1 LADAAAT
8 ATTQQVRVLGI
19 RHHGPG
25 SARSLVQ
32 ALSDFDPAIVLIEG
46 PPDADGII
54 PLAADPAMQP
64 PVALL
69 VYDESRPSHAAFYP
83 FAVFSPEW
91 QAIQWALS
99 RARPVRFID
108 LPMAQR
114 KEAEREYS
122 ENPREPAE
130 SPTDET
136 PTDSSDPASTTS
148 EPDEPDT
155 HTDPIGELAR
165 AAGFEDREKWWEHVI
180 EQRQDPSAVF
190 EGVLEAMRGFRD
202 DPESTPHREAMR
214 EAHMRRCI
222 RQAKKEGHER
232 IAVVCGAWHAPAL
245 DNMPTAKADDA
256 LLKGLPKFKHSTA
269 WIPWTHSRLGY
280 RSGYGAGVDSPGW
293 YAHLWSRYPEVSE
306 RWITLAARLLRTH
319 GLDAPVAGIIE
330 AVRLADALAS
340 LRDLPAPGL
349 AELREAILAVLC
361 NGESIL
367 TAVIREQL
375 EVGTDLGTV
384 PESSPQVPLA
394 RDIASIQKTLR
405 LKPTAEAKTIDLD
418 LRKDYDRDR
427 SRLFHRLALL
437 DIPWAKESQSNQ
449 TNRGTFRES
458 WQLEWKPELVINI
471 VESAIYGNT
480 VATAAANRAS
490 AVAAHSTDI
499 GELAR
504 LLDKA
509 LLAELSEASDAVLAS
524 LQSRGAVTDDVAGL
538 LATLPPLA
546 RAAKYGTVRAVPT
559 EPITHLFASLL
570 ERAIA
575 GLPLA
580 AVRLNP
586 DAARELRPLVL
597 AADEAVALTGVG
609 QLSESWRNALRELVA
624 KSNASPLLRGTS
636 LLLLVRSSTATPE
649 EVQSALSRELS
660 PGEPHDHA
668 ASWLEGFVDQS
679 AATLIHRT
687 DVLPWIDQW
696 LLGIPDESFVESLP
710 ILRRAFSSFDTGEKA
725 ALSRRVT
732 GLSAVAAAGKARNI
746 EASTLADQAQQVT
759 KINQTTSPTLRPEIL
774 SAMGRLMGV
783 KFQ

>member
-1 LADAAAT
+1 MADAAAT
-8 ATTQQVRVLGI
+8 ATTQHVRVFGI

-32 ALSDFDPAIVLIEG
+32 ALSDFDPGIVLIEG
-46 PPDADGII
+46 PPDAGDII

-69 VYDESRPSHAAFYP
+69 IYDGDHPSHAAFYP

-99 RARPVRFID
+99 NARPVRFID
-108 LPMAQR
+108 LPMSQR
-114 KEAEREYS
+114 PQA
-122 ENPREPAE
+122 PTPE
-130 SPTDET
+130 SDAA
-136 PTDSSDPASTTS
+136 PASPGAGPGESAAEATGNPEEEGTRS
-148 EPDEPDT
+148 
-155 HTDPIGELAR
+155 DPIGELAR
-165 AAGFEDREKWWEHVI
+165 AAGFGDREKWWEHVI
-180 EQRQDPSAVF
+180 EQRQDPTAVF

-202 DPESTPHREAMR
+202 NPASIPRDEALR

-222 RQAKKEGHER
+222 RQAKKEGHGR
-232 IAVVCGAWHAPAL
+232 IAVICGAWHAPAL
-245 DNMPTAKADDA
+245 DDMPPARADDA
-256 LLKGLPKFKHSTA
+256 LLKGLPKSRHSAA

-293 YAHLWSRYPEVSE
+293 YAHLWARHPRVSE
-306 RWITLAARLLRTH
+306 RWIAQAARLLRGN
-319 GLDAPVAGIIE
+319 GLDAPVAGVIE
-330 AVRLADALAS
+330 AVRLAEALAS

-349 AELREAILAVLC
+349 AELREAILTVLC
-361 NGESIL
+361 HGESVL

-384 PESSPQVPLA
+384 PESAPQVPLA
-394 RDIASIQKTLR
+394 RDIASLQKTLR
-405 LKPTAEAKTIDLD
+405 LKPTADQKVLDLD
-418 LRKDYDRDR
+418 LRKDYDRER

-437 DIPWAKESQSNQ
+437 DIDWAKESQSSQ
-449 TNRGTFRES
+449 SNRGTFRES

-471 VESAIYGNT
+471 VEAAIYGNT
-480 VATAAANRAS
+480 VATAATNRAS

-509 LLAELSEASDAVLAS
+509 LLAELPEASDAVLTS

-609 QLSESWRNALRELVA
+609 QLTETWRNALRELVA

-649 EVQSALSRELS
+649 EVQAALSRELS
-660 PGEPHDHA
+660 PGEPHEYA

-696 LLGIPDESFVESLP
+696 LLGIPEESFVESLP

-732 GLSAVAAAGKARNI
+732 GLPAVAAAGSAGSI
-746 EASTLADQAQQVT
+746 EASTPADQAQQVSKT
-759 KINQTTSPTLRPEIL
+759 NQTTSPTPRPEIL
-774 SAMGRLMGV
+774 AAMGRLMGV
-783 KFQ
+783 NFQ